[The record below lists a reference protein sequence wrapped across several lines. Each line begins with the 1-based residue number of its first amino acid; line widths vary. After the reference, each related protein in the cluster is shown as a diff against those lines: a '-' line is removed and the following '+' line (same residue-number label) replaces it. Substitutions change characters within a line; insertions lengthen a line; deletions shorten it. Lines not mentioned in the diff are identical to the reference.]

1 MPVDLEADSLT
12 VRMPRLLAPS
22 QSWLFGPRVDLAVFA
37 GSALVS
43 VALVLASPWLG
54 TVGDTPVWA
63 WLLLVVCVDV
73 AHVWSTLFR
82 TYLDPDELRRR
93 PGLYM
98 AAPLVAWGA
107 GVLAHQVSPG
117 AFWTL
122 FAYVALFHFVR
133 QQYGW
138 VALYT
143 RKARASDL
151 ERRLDAAA
159 IYAATVGPVVWWHA
173 NLPRAFWWF
182 VEGDFLPGLP
192 TWMGTL
198 ALALHAVVLVAWLG
212 FQGLRV
218 ARGEGLQVGK
228 VLLVGATW
236 VTWFGGIVLARD
248 DFTFTVMNV
257 VLHGVPYFA
266 LLFRYSRGRG
276 EEGRYGA
283 AGTVLRAGLPG
294 FLLFLIA
301 LAFTEELLWDRFI
314 WHDRAGLFGTAGVE
328 LSPDL
333 LALVV
338 PLLALPQATHYVLD
352 AFIWKPGREPALLAR
367 LGWAPRGGREGPPI
381 ATSRDSKMAIPGG
394 SE

>member
-1 MPVDLEADSLT
+1 
-12 VRMPRLLAPS
+12 MPRFLAPS

-37 GSALVS
+37 GSALAS
-43 VALVLASPWLG
+43 VALVLAAPWLG
-54 TVGDTPVWA
+54 AAGDTPPWA

-82 TYLDPDELRRR
+82 TYLDPGQLRER
-93 PGLYM
+93 PGLYLG
-98 AAPLVAWGA
+98 APLVAWVV
-107 GVLAHQVSPG
+107 GVLAHQISAG

-192 TWMGTL
+192 PWLGTV
-198 ALALHAVVLVAWLG
+198 ALVLHAGVLLTWA
-212 FQGLRV
+212 GLQLARV
-218 ARGEGLQVGK
+218 ARGEGLQLGK
-228 VLLVGATW
+228 VLLIGATW

-266 LLFRYSRGRG
+266 LLFRYARGRDG
-276 EEGRYGA
+276 EGDFGVA
-283 AGTVLRAGLPG
+283 SSILRAGLPG
-294 FLLFLIA
+294 FLLFLVA
-301 LAFTEELLWDRFI
+301 LAFAEELLWDRFI
-314 WHDRAGLFGTAGVE
+314 WHERTGLFGGSDWT

-367 LGWAPRGGREGPPI
+367 LGWAPRATREGPTI
-381 ATSRDSKMAIPGG
+381 ATSRESAMAIRGG

>member
-1 MPVDLEADSLT
+1 
-12 VRMPRLLAPS
+12 MPRLLAPS
-22 QSWLFGPRVDLAVFA
+22 QSWLFSPRVDLAIFA

-43 VALVLASPWLG
+43 VALVLGAPWLG
-54 TVGDTPVWA
+54 AVGDTPPWA

-82 TYLDPDELRRR
+82 TYLDPVELRER
-93 PGLYM
+93 PGLYLG
-98 AAPLVAWGA
+98 APLAAWA
-107 GVLAHQVSPG
+107 VGVVAHQISSG
-117 AFWTL
+117 TFWTL

-143 RKARASDL
+143 RKARASAV

-173 NLPRAFWWF
+173 NLPREFWWF

-192 TWMGTL
+192 AWMGTV
-198 ALALHAVVLVAWLG
+198 ALVLHAAVLAAWVLFQLVRVV
-212 FQGLRV
+212 
-218 ARGEGLQVGK
+218 RGEGLQAGK

-236 VTWFGGIVLARD
+236 VAWFGGIVLARD

-257 VLHGVPYFA
+257 VLHGVPYFV

-276 EEGRYGA
+276 EEGGYGA
-283 AGTVLRAGLPG
+283 AGVLLRAGLPG
-294 FLLFLIA
+294 FLLFLVA
-301 LAFTEELLWDRFI
+301 LAFTEELLWDRII
-314 WHDRAGLFGTAGVE
+314 WHDRPGIFGSLDVQLA
-328 LSPDL
+328 PDL

-352 AFIWKPGREPALLAR
+352 AFIWKPGRQPALLAR
-367 LGWAPRGGREGPPI
+367 LGWAPRVTSDGPPI
-381 ATSRDSKMAIPGG
+381 ATPNESAMAVQGR
-394 SE
+394 SD

>member
-1 MPVDLEADSLT
+1 
-12 VRMPRLLAPS
+12 MPRLLAPS

-37 GSALVS
+37 GSALIS

-82 TYLDPDELRRR
+82 TYLDPEELRRR

-98 AAPLVAWGA
+98 AAPLVAWVA

-143 RKARASDL
+143 RKARASDF

-283 AGTVLRAGLPG
+283 AGAVLRAGLPG
-294 FLLFLIA
+294 FLLFLVA

-314 WHDRAGLFGTAGVE
+314 WHDRPDLFGSAGVG

-333 LALVV
+333 RALVV

-367 LGWAPRGGREGPPI
+367 LGWAPRAALEGPPI
-381 ATSRDSKMAIPGG
+381 ATSRDSKMAIRGG

>member
-1 MPVDLEADSLT
+1 
-12 VRMPRLLAPS
+12 MPRFLAPS

-43 VALVLASPWLG
+43 VALVLAAPWLG
-54 TVGDTPVWA
+54 AAGDTPPWA

-82 TYLDPDELRRR
+82 TYLDPGQLRER
-93 PGLYM
+93 PGLYLG
-98 AAPLVAWGA
+98 APLVAWVV
-107 GVLAHQVSPG
+107 GVLAHQISAGV
-117 AFWTL
+117 FWTL

-192 TWMGTL
+192 SWLGTV
-198 ALALHAVVLVAWLG
+198 ALALHAGVLLTWACFQLARVV
-212 FQGLRV
+212 
-218 ARGEGLQVGK
+218 RGEGLQLGK
-228 VLLVGATW
+228 VLLIGATW

-266 LLFRYSRGRG
+266 LLFRYARGRDG
-276 EEGRYGA
+276 EGDFGVA
-283 AGTVLRAGLPG
+283 SSILRAGLPG
-294 FLLFLIA
+294 FLLFLVA
-301 LAFTEELLWDRFI
+301 LAFAEELLWDRFI
-314 WHDRAGLFGTAGVE
+314 WHERTGLFGGAGWG

-352 AFIWKPGREPALLAR
+352 AFIWKPGREPALLSR
-367 LGWAPRGGREGPPI
+367 LGWAPRATHEGPTI
-381 ATSRDSKMAIPGG
+381 ATSRESTMAIRGG

>member
-1 MPVDLEADSLT
+1 
-12 VRMPRLLAPS
+12 MPRLLAPS

-37 GSALVS
+37 GSALIS

-82 TYLDPDELRRR
+82 TYLDPEELRRR

-98 AAPLVAWGA
+98 AAPLVAWVA

-143 RKARASDL
+143 RKARASDF

-276 EEGRYGA
+276 EEGRYGV
-283 AGTVLRAGLPG
+283 AGAVLRAGLPG
-294 FLLFLIA
+294 FLLFLVA

-314 WHDRAGLFGTAGVE
+314 WHDRPDLFGSAGVG

-333 LALVV
+333 RALVV

-367 LGWAPRGGREGPPI
+367 LGWAPRAALEGPPI
-381 ATSRDSKMAIPGG
+381 ATSRDSKMAIRGG